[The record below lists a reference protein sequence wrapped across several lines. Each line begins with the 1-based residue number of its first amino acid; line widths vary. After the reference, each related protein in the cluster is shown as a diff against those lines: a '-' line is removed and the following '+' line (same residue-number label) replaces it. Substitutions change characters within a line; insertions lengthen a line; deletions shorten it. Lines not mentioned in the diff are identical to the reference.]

1 MWIICTTTSPDGE
14 FLYGM
19 TYLHNDFFVISLK
32 TDEIVFF
39 WTRFMVLYEEI
50 VAVVTH

>member
-39 WTRFMVLYEEI
+39 GPGSWCYMKR
-50 VAVVTH
+50 